1 MHNVELLGFGSTVN
15 LMAIEVVW
23 NKDLSYCDVAY
34 KGLMETEME
43 TEMEMEM
50 EMEMVLDGGMD
61 IVDAVVFAA
70 AAAAAAAK
78 IVENCLD
85 A

>member
-34 KGLMETEME
+34 KGLME

>member
-1 MHNVELLGFGSTVN
+1 
-15 LMAIEVVW
+15 
-23 NKDLSYCDVAY
+23 
-34 KGLMETEME
+34 METEMG
-43 TEMEMEM
+43 M

-61 IVDAVVFAA
+61 IVDAVVFVA

>member
-43 TEMEMEM
+43 
-50 EMEMVLDGGMD
+50 MEMVLDGGMD
-61 IVDAVVFAA
+61 IVDAVVFVAA

>member
-43 TEMEMEM
+43 MEM

-61 IVDAVVFAA
+61 IVDAVVCAA

>member
-34 KGLMETEME
+34 KGLMETE
-43 TEMEMEM
+43 TEMEM

-70 AAAAAAAK
+70 AAAACCK
-78 IVENCLD
+78 D
-85 A
+85 R

>member
-43 TEMEMEM
+43 MEM

-78 IVENCLD
+78 IFENCLD

>member
-34 KGLMETEME
+34 KGLMETEMG
-43 TEMEMEM
+43 M

-61 IVDAVVFAA
+61 IVDAVVFVAA

-78 IVENCLD
+78 IVEHCLD

>member
-34 KGLMETEME
+34 KGLMETEMG
-43 TEMEMEM
+43 M

-61 IVDAVVFAA
+61 IVDAVVFV

>member
-43 TEMEMEM
+43 M

-61 IVDAVVFAA
+61 IVDVVVF